1 MQKIFELLEKK
12 PDEQMTVD
20 EFVQSYIF
28 LEEKL
33 KIKNIKLEKIL
44 DELSEEI
51 NRDKEALSKAE
62 DEIELENGLTN
73 KSNLY
78 LSVIEA
84 QNLVTESLIG
94 ECNPYC
100 VISFQGEK
108 QETLIKKN
116 TNSPAWN
123 ENFKFKVK
131 DKNGI
136 INIEIFNKTLI
147 GKKSMGYVNI
157 DLNDLLDQEKKVK
170 WYELFSDKIETGK
183 IRLKLHCI
191 INLKHYYQTEIEKI
205 QQEIQILSNAHDILS
220 YYVEQMNKN
229 FGIIYTGNVDNLLNK
244 QYFMQIDQLISVLEK
259 QKENLFVRRSVGEP
273 FNSNENTNDILFK
286 NSKSSNNNIKSPISK
301 ILMII
306 LILSTLFT
314 LVERSDFLNLFI
326 GVIILVLFVLDK
338 DINIVKYLQP
348 LILTIGASLIY
359 DFFWFIIQ
367 FMSYL
372 YGEDKDPEVNLKRIV
387 YFLSAVNSGIKALL
401 IASLNSFKR
410 RKLIN
415 ESDLSAQLNY

>member
-1 MQKIFELLEKK
+1 MLKIFELLEKN
-12 PDEQMTVD
+12 PDENMTVD

-44 DELSEEI
+44 DELIEEI
-51 NRDKEALSKAE
+51 KRDNEALSKAE
-62 DEIELENGLTN
+62 DETELGNGLTT

-84 QNLVTESLIG
+84 QNLVTESFIG
-94 ECNPYC
+94 ECNPYV
-100 VISFQGEK
+100 VITFQDDK
-108 QETLIKKN
+108 QETLVKKK

-123 ENFKFKVK
+123 ENFKFKL
-131 DKNGI
+131 KNLEGI
-136 INIEIFNKTLI
+136 IYIEVFNKTLI
-147 GKKSMGYVNI
+147 GSKSMGYVNI
-157 DLNDLLDQEKKVK
+157 DLKDLLDQEKKVK

-191 INLKHYYQTEIEKI
+191 VNLRNYYNKEIEKI
-205 QQEIQILSNAHDILS
+205 EKEIQILKDAYENLS
-220 YYVEQMNKN
+220 KYVDEMNKP
-229 FGIIYTGNVDNLLNK
+229 FGIIYTGNVDYLLNK
-244 QYFMQIDQLISVLEK
+244 QSFNQIDQLISVLEK
-259 QKENLFVRRSVGEP
+259 QKENLFVRRSGGEP
-273 FNSNENTNDILFK
+273 FNYNENNNEILLRSSKND
-286 NSKSSNNNIKSPISK
+286 NVKSPISK

-306 LILSTLFT
+306 LILNTLFT

-326 GVIILVLFVLDK
+326 GVIILVLFILDK

-367 FMSYL
+367 FMDYI
-372 YGEDKDPEVNLKRIV
+372 YGEDKDPEINLKRIV
-387 YFLSAVNSGIKALL
+387 YFCSLINSGIKALL

-410 RKLIN
+410 RKLAN
-415 ESDLSAQLNY
+415 DSDLSAQLNY